1 MGIVETLTGLFK
13 SSGTQDNLLKSVGS
27 LISDGKIKLDS
38 IKAQAD
44 KAGLGDIFDSW
55 VGTGENKP
63 VTPEQ
68 VKQMSN
74 PENLQKIAD
83 DAGISVD
90 QAAEELSKALPDV
103 VDKVTPNGVIPS
115 EAEVKSALG
124 VS

>member
-1 MGIVETLTGLFK
+1 MGIVETLTGLFR
-13 SSGTQDNLLKSVGS
+13 SSGTQDNLSKSVGS
-27 LISDGKIKLDS
+27 LISNGKINLDS

-55 VGTGENKP
+55 VGKGENKP

-124 VS
+124 AS